1 MDDQSNHPSRPQS
14 AKRPK
19 INSDAVLPE
28 ASVSVSA
35 RQFTQGGKPGLS
47 SAPAVTESNLD
58 FNFDSG
64 DAFLST
70 PQQRGMDASSGA
82 LTGFN
87 ANVDEPREFSF
98 VELVQ
103 QDNFDLPGD
112 DFSNFNE
119 TFQDPGI
126 DDFGIEP
133 SPTDVGS
140 EAAAFCAPQQA
151 LSSALH
157 GGPFEDVA
165 EPGPQQKFLD
175 VNLDACIS
183 TALMSLPSM
192 VPKPIWEEGVWSA
205 IFGNGILI
213 KTDFCEL
220 DLCKPAQAP
229 FVDSW
234 IEQIASCSRAL
245 KQSVSVTACDS
256 YSDVVKH
263 MTDQTWEEE
272 RESLLQIALKRWMM
286 VVTSFQQ
293 TTVVWMQLAAEGD
306 DLKKLTVLA
315 DVFRGKAP
323 GTLLKRVRAIEKI
336 CYHLGPGNFPCSEET
351 IYRFFQFERDHG
363 APPSRLK
370 SYLEALAFC
379 LYTFSM
385 EELKPVVTSKRL
397 HGCSI
402 PAVPMAVVQASPLT
416 VEELTKLH
424 AVLWTQGDWNSVFAG
439 AVLFVVYARARWA
452 DAMHSSQ
459 LYPDRDD
466 TGVTRYLEA
475 AASVHKT
482 MHANLYRH
490 RLLPLVAPAVGVVEE
505 PWVDRWFTV
514 RDALGIKPP
523 PLHALM
529 PAPASDGGATK
540 RPLSATEAGA
550 WLRKL
555 LHGTKEQLKER
566 RLSAHSLKATTL
578 SYAAKFGLSAE
589 TRLQL
594 AYHVGG
600 FKMLHTY
607 SRDAA
612 AQPLLELER
621 VLHAIRDGSFRPDS
635 TRSGR
640 FLAESGK
647 PSTSEALVVDL
658 TDPKPEVLSE
668 GEEAQSS
675 SSDESSEEFPKAN
688 SRVFKPPEPPA
699 GYVFWQ
705 HRKMKTLHLT
715 RPDYKRV
722 FMCNRYIGPL
732 HSKEDMSIRYDTP
745 VCRQCAAAVKE

>member
-1 MDDQSNHPSRPQS
+1 MR
-14 AKRPK
+14 K
-19 INSDAVLPE
+19 
-28 ASVSVSA
+28 
-35 RQFTQGGKPGLS
+35 QFT
-47 SAPAVTESNLD
+47 
-58 FNFDSG
+58 
-64 DAFLST
+64 
-70 PQQRGMDASSGA
+70 
-82 LTGFN
+82 
-87 ANVDEPREFSF
+87 
-98 VELVQ
+98 
-103 QDNFDLPGD
+103 
-112 DFSNFNE
+112 
-119 TFQDPGI
+119 
-126 DDFGIEP
+126 
-133 SPTDVGS
+133 
-140 EAAAFCAPQQA
+140 
-151 LSSALH
+151 
-157 GGPFEDVA
+157 
-165 EPGPQQKFLD
+165 
-175 VNLDACIS
+175 
-183 TALMSLPSM
+183 
-192 VPKPIWEEGVWSA
+192 
-205 IFGNGILI
+205 
-213 KTDFCEL
+213 
-220 DLCKPAQAP
+220 
-229 FVDSW
+229 
-234 IEQIASCSRAL
+234 
-245 KQSVSVTACDS
+245 
-256 YSDVVKH
+256 
-263 MTDQTWEEE
+263 
-272 RESLLQIALKRWMM
+272 
-286 VVTSFQQ
+286 
-293 TTVVWMQLAAEGD
+293 
-306 DLKKLTVLA
+306 
-315 DVFRGKAP
+315 
-323 GTLLKRVRAIEKI
+323 
-336 CYHLGPGNFPCSEET
+336 
-351 IYRFFQFERDHG
+351 RFFQFERDHG

-658 TDPKPEVLSE
+658 TDTKPEVLSE

>member
-1 MDDQSNHPSRPQS
+1 MDDQSNQQSRPQT

-19 INSDAVLPE
+19 TNIDAAHPD
-28 ASVSVSA
+28 ASFSVSA
-35 RQFTQGGKPGLS
+35 RQFAQGGTPGLS
-47 SAPAVTESNLD
+47 SASAVTESNLN

-64 DAFLST
+64 DAFLLT
-70 PQQRGMDASSGA
+70 PQQRGMDASSGE

-87 ANVDEPREFSF
+87 ENVGEPREFSF
-98 VELVQ
+98 LEFVQ
-103 QDNFDLPGD
+103 QDNVGLPGD

-119 TFQDPGI
+119 MVQDPSN
-126 DDFGIEP
+126 DDFGFEP
-133 SPTDVGS
+133 SPTDAGS

-151 LSSALH
+151 LNSAMH
-157 GGPFEDVA
+157 GGPIEEVA
-165 EPGPQQKFLD
+165 EPGPQQDFLD

-272 RESLLQIALKRWMM
+272 RESLLQVALKRWMM
-286 VVTSFQQ
+286 VVTSFKQ
-293 TTVVWMQLAAEGD
+293 TTVVWVQLAAESD
-306 DLKKLTVLA
+306 DLRKLTVLA

-336 CYHLGPGNFPCSEET
+336 CNHLGPGIFPCSEET

-402 PAVPMAVVQASPLT
+402 PSVPVAAVQASPLT
-416 VEELTKLH
+416 VEELAKLH
-424 AVLWTQGDWNSVFAG
+424 AVLWKQCDWNSVFAG

-452 DAMHSSQ
+452 DAINAQRS
-459 LYPDRDD
+459 
-466 TGVTRYLEA
+466 
-475 AASVHKT
+475 
-482 MHANLYRH
+482 
-490 RLLPLVAPAVGVVEE
+490 
-505 PWVDRWFTV
+505 
-514 RDALGIKPP
+514 
-523 PLHALM
+523 
-529 PAPASDGGATK
+529 
-540 RPLSATEAGA
+540 
-550 WLRKL
+550 
-555 LHGTKEQLKER
+555 
-566 RLSAHSLKATTL
+566 TL
-578 SYAAKFGLSAE
+578 S
-589 TRLQL
+589 
-594 AYHVGG
+594 
-600 FKMLHTY
+600 
-607 SRDAA
+607 
-612 AQPLLELER
+612 
-621 VLHAIRDGSFRPDS
+621 
-635 TRSGR
+635 
-640 FLAESGK
+640 
-647 PSTSEALVVDL
+647 
-658 TDPKPEVLSE
+658 
-668 GEEAQSS
+668 
-675 SSDESSEEFPKAN
+675 
-688 SRVFKPPEPPA
+688 
-699 GYVFWQ
+699 
-705 HRKMKTLHLT
+705 
-715 RPDYKRV
+715 
-722 FMCNRYIGPL
+722 
-732 HSKEDMSIRYDTP
+732 
-745 VCRQCAAAVKE
+745 RQR